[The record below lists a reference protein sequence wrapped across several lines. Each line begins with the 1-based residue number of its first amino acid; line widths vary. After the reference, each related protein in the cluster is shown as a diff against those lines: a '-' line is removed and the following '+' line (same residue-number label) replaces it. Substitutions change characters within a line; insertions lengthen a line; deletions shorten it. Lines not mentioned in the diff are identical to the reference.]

1 MVHNLPPPAQVK
13 RLLKIK
19 PSSGSNGGGC
29 FIFSSEVKKVTMD
42 TFGRLNQLFGTR
54 GSIPETWKS
63 KVTSGLHTLS
73 PTISLIQ
80 STQLF
85 SSLFP
90 CSCSSLINNGSFL
103 FPPPPL
109 CRNYTQGLSSYNYF
123 PFTNQYT
130 WHGHLCK
137 SKKPPSS
144 HRDSS
149 VPFLVAFADI
159 NVQNNMIQKVKKW
172 KYGGH
177 RYGQSWSSFNNKELC
192 KL

>member
-1 MVHNLPPPAQVK
+1 MHATQIKVFTLIFSLCCFHILKNSFRPLTEGKVVVHNLPPPAQVK

-109 CRNYTQGLSSYNYF
+109 CRNYTQGLLVLTIIS
-123 PFTNQYT
+123 
-130 WHGHLCK
+130 HLLINILDMDTYANLK
-137 SKKPPSS
+137 SLP
-144 HRDSS
+144 
-149 VPFLVAFADI
+149 VPTEILVFLF
-159 NVQNNMIQKVKKW
+159 
-172 KYGGH
+172 
-177 RYGQSWSSFNNKELC
+177 
-192 KL
+192 